1 MTIYIGNLS
10 FQAEQEDLL
19 DLFSQYGEVSKCSL
33 PLDRETGRK
42 RGFAFVEMANDAD
55 EQKAIYDLQNV
66 EWMGR
71 MIRVNKATPRQ
82 GGGGGGGGYGGGG
95 GGGGGGRGGYGG
107 GGGGNRGGGYGGG
120 GGGRG
125 GYGGGGGGRG
135 GYGGGGRGG
144 DGGYGGGGGG
154 YDGGGGNRW

>member
-19 DLFSQYGEVSKCSL
+19 DLFSQYGEVDKCSL

-42 RGFAFVEMANDAD
+42 RGFAFVEMANEAD
-55 EQKAIYDLQNV
+55 EQKAVDDLQNV

-82 GGGGGGGGYGGGG
+82 GGGGGGGG
-95 GGGGGGRGGYGG
+95 
-107 GGGGNRGGGYGGG
+107 GYGGG

-125 GYGGGGGGRG
+125 GYGGGGGNRGGGG
-135 GYGGGGRGG
+135 GYGGGGDRGG
-144 DGGYGGGGGG
+144 YGGGGGGG

>member
-1 MTIYIGNLS
+1 MTIYVGNLS

-55 EQKAIYDLQNV
+55 EQKAIDDLQNV

-71 MIRVNKATPRQ
+71 MIRVNKATPRE
-82 GGGGGGGGYGGGG
+82 GGGGGGGGGGRGGFGG

-107 GGGGNRGGGYGGG
+107 GGGG
-120 GGGRG
+120 GGRG
-125 GYGGGGGGRG
+125 GYGGGGGDRG
-135 GYGGGGRGG
+135 GYGGGGE
-144 DGGYGGGGGG
+144 GGYGGGGGT
-154 YDGGGGNRW
+154 RW

>member
-1 MTIYIGNLS
+1 MTIYVGNLS

-19 DLFSQYGEVSKCSL
+19 DLFGQYGEVKQCSL

-42 RGFAFVEMANDAD
+42 RGFAFIEMANDAD
-55 EQKAIYDLQNV
+55 EQKAIDDLQDV

-71 MIRVNKATPRQ
+71 MIRVNKATPRE
-82 GGGGGGGGYGGGG
+82 G
-95 GGGGGGRGGYGG
+95 GGGGGGRE
-107 GGGGNRGGGYGGG
+107 
-120 GGGRG
+120 
-125 GYGGGGGGRG
+125 GGGGRG

-144 DGGYGGGGGG
+144 YGGGGGREGGGGGGYGGGGRGGDGGGGGGG